1 MAVSVQIAELET
13 LGMALGSALRSV
25 EAPIANGARSARTTP
40 PRNAT
45 ETSQGDKLQ
54 CILVEYRSDKVFSF
68 RFVFFSSLFF
78 FIVAVKKNA
87 VRDVR
92 TRLTTQ
98 DREGWAQSD
107 RVRVSIVRCECDH
120 IVIDHCPDYELFV
133 RLECFFIL

>member
-54 CILVEYRSDKVFSF
+54 CILVEYRSDKVFLT
-68 RFVFFSSLFF
+68 FFYS
-78 FIVAVKKNA
+78 VKKNA
-87 VRDVR
+87 VRDAR
-92 TRLTTQ
+92 TRLTTR
-98 DREGWAQSD
+98 DSRGVVA
-107 RVRVSIVRCECDH
+107 V
-120 IVIDHCPDYELFV
+120 
-133 RLECFFIL
+133 